1 MSVLIILL
9 ICSILVAS
17 VFLIGFIWSV
27 SSGQYEDDQT
37 PSIRMLFDD
46 EIIKEESD
54 QSKNIKPTSHAK

>member
-9 ICSILVAS
+9 ICSILVAA

-46 EIIKEESD
+46 EIIKEQSD

>member
-9 ICSILVAS
+9 ICSILVAAI
-17 VFLIGFIWSV
+17 FLIGFIWSV

>member
-9 ICSILVAS
+9 ICSILVAAI
-17 VFLIGFIWSV
+17 FLIGFIWSV

-46 EIIKEESD
+46 EIIKEQSD